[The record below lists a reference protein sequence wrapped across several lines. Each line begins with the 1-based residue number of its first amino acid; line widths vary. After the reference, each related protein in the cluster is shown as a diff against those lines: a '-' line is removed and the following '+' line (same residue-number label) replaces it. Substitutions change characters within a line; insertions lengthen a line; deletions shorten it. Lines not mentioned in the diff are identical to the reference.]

1 MGAPLFGG
9 GGGRGEGRGGGG
21 GGEGISYPKV
31 PPSNIFC
38 TDRTPMPT
46 KGVKVEVTTELD

>member
-9 GGGRGEGRGGGG
+9 GGGRGEGRGGG